1 MIQADHVTVSGRR
14 GVLLAP
20 TSLSLDVGERLVVSD
35 EPGPAHSALALVLAG
50 RMRPT
55 SGRVTLDGHEDPA
68 RLRHD
73 DPARLRHAVALVD
86 TPGVSEPDDAL
97 PVGTVVGEELA
108 LAELAAGP
116 RAVSAWLDSHGV
128 ASRHQLFGELAPLTR
143 TRVLA
148 ELAAARQHVHYL
160 VLTLPERHG
169 GDPALWWALA
179 GDLADREHGV
189 LVQTTPSTARVLAAG
204 LTSSPHLELL

>member
-1 MIQADHVTVSGRR
+1 MIQSHDISVTGRR

-20 TSLSLDVGERLVVSD
+20 TSVTVEVGGRHLVSA
-35 EPGPAHSALALVLAG
+35 EPGVSHSALALVLAG

-55 SGRVTLDGHEDPA
+55 SGTVTI
-68 RLRHD
+68 D
-73 DPARLRHAVALVD
+73 DVADDDALRHAVALVD

-108 LAELAAGP
+108 LAGMPAGP
-116 RAVSAWLDSHGV
+116 RAVSAWLEGHGV
-128 ASRHQLFGELAPLTR
+128 TSRHLLFGELAPLVR

-148 ELAAARQHVHYL
+148 ELAAARPHVHYL
-160 VLTLPERHG
+160 LLTLPERHG
-169 GDPALWWALA
+169 GDPAGWWALA
-179 GDLADREHGV
+179 AELADREHGV

-204 LTSSPHLELL
+204 LASNPHLELL

>member
-1 MIQADHVTVSGRR
+1 MIHADQVSVIGRR

-20 TSLSLDVGERLVVSD
+20 TSVTIDIGERHLVSA

-50 RMRPT
+50 RMQPT
-55 SGRVTLDGHEDPA
+55 SGTVRIDGIGDTA
-68 RLRHD
+68 SLR
-73 DPARLRHAVALVD
+73 RAVALVD

-108 LAELAAGP
+108 LAGMSAGP
-116 RAVSAWLDSHGV
+116 RAVSAWLEGHGV
-128 ASRHQLFGELAPLTR
+128 PSRRLHFGEIAPLVR

-148 ELAAARQHVHYL
+148 ELAAARPHVHYV

-169 GDPALWWALA
+169 GDAAGWWELA
-179 GDLADREHGV
+179 AELADRDHGV
-189 LVQTTPSTARVLAAG
+189 LLQTTPPTARVLAAG
-204 LTSSPHLELL
+204 LASNPHLELL